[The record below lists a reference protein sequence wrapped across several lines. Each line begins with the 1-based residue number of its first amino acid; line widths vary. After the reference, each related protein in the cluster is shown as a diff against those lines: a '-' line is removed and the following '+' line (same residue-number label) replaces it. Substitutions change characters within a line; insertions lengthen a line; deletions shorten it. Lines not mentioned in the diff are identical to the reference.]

1 MMSSVWTC
9 RICGTYLCILLVGL
23 SAMYRNVGLELQ
35 EFGNGDRSL
44 MVVIGVLGGEV
55 MTPTGRTSM
64 EKGEVQKS

>member
-1 MMSSVWTC
+1 
-9 RICGTYLCILLVGL
+9 
-23 SAMYRNVGLELQ
+23 MYRNVGLELQ